1 MTTGMQ
7 KKHEYVDNDGVAK
20 EKLAAFSEAK
30 AKSGVS
36 PANKKKMA
44 DAVAGYMKNK
54 SKVPT
59 GPPKPGKASG
69 MSPRG
74 LAEREVQMGRLQDA
88 KNLAAMMKRQRT
100 GR

>member
-7 KKHEYVDNDGVAK
+7 KKHEYVDNDAVAK

-54 SKVPT
+54 SKVPS
-59 GPPKPGKASG
+59 KASG
-69 MSPRG
+69 MPPRG